1 MSSVAVEIHVM
12 LLIMLPLVVQLEVK
26 YQHRPYR
33 QILLFNIMVG
43 LWYKVVDYH
52 AIFSKVMLLF
62 LVILTI
68 DQGFSGKRTY
78 RLQRRL

>member
-26 YQHRPYR
+26 YQHRPCR
-33 QILLFNIMVG
+33 QILLFNMMVG
-43 LWYKVVDYH
+43 MWYKVVEYH